1 MNINEEIELLT
12 KTLNR
17 WSYEYYT
24 LDRPTVSD
32 DEYDRQYRRLVDLE
46 TTHPDLRRPDSPTL
60 RVGDVVLD
68 EFKKVEHKNKM
79 MSINDVF
86 DASEVEKWAS
96 DIISKN
102 KTGKPVKFVCEL
114 KIDGLAVSCVY
125 KNGILVQASTRGD
138 GTTGEDITANVRTI
152 KSIPLNLNRNLDIE
166 IRGEIFMPKK
176 SLEEVNKKRI
186 EDGLEPLANCRNA
199 AAGTIKSLNS
209 KVVSERKLDNF
220 MYQMFVLDNNK
231 QSDEFMFTYSQELDL
246 SILSKLGFKVNQ
258 NSETFDNVKDVMNF
272 INKWYSMK
280 DDLEYPIDGIVIKV
294 DDINLCRELGNTE
307 KCPRWCI
314 AYKYPAEEVETVL
327 KEIRYQVGRTGV
339 VTPVAEF
346 ETVFVSG
353 TKVSRATLHNEDYI
367 KLKDIR
373 IGDAIKVRK
382 SGEII
387 PEVSDVILD
396 KRPTG
401 SKPFEFTKVCPVC
414 GSKLYKEKDEAAHK
428 CQNDK
433 CKARCVNKLVHFASK
448 QAMNIEGLGDKMCEL
463 LYDANLLTS
472 VDTIYDLKNH
482 KVELLALE
490 RMGETSVNKLLK
502 NIEESKNNSLER
514 FIFALGIDNVG
525 LKAAKILAAKFKTI
539 EGLINE
545 ATIEEIQSLDGIG
558 SVIAKSIDNF
568 RTKSDNLV
576 TLQSFTEKH
585 LINPEY
591 VDLTTGQSLKGL
603 TIVLTGTL
611 PTLTRDEATR
621 LIVENGG
628 TTSSSVSKKTSM
640 VLAGESA
647 GSKLAKAESL
657 GIKIVD
663 EIEFLKIINQ

>member
-1 MNINEEIELLT
+1 MNNIKEEIELLT

-46 TTHPDLRRPDSPTL
+46 TVHPDLRRPDSPTL

-68 EFKKVEHKNKM
+68 ELKKVEHKNKM

-96 DIISKN
+96 DIIKKN
-102 KTGKPVKFVCEL
+102 KNNSVKFVCEL

-138 GTTGEDITANVRTI
+138 GNTGEDITANVRTI

-166 IRGEIFMPKK
+166 VRGEIFMPKK

-209 KVVSERKLDNF
+209 KIVSERKLDNF
-220 MYQMFVLDNNK
+220 MYQIIVDKNTK
-231 QSDEFMFTYSQELDL
+231 SDEFMFTYSQELDL
-246 SILSKLGFKVNQ
+246 SILDKLGFKVNQ
-258 NSETFDNVKDVMNF
+258 NSKTFDNVTDIMNF
-272 INKWYSMK
+272 INEWASIK
-280 DDLEYPIDGIVIKV
+280 DKLEYPIDGIVIKV
-294 DDINLCRELGNTE
+294 DDINLCRELGTTE

-327 KEIRYQVGRTGV
+327 NEIRYQVGRTGV

-346 ETVFVSG
+346 KTVFVSG

-373 IGDAIKVRK
+373 IGDTIKVRK

-396 KRPTG
+396 KRPTD
-401 SKPFEFTKVCPVC
+401 SVPFEFTKVCPVC
-414 GSKLYKEKDEAAHK
+414 GSKLCKEKDEAAYK
-428 CQNDK
+428 CLNNK
-433 CKARCVNKLVHFASK
+433 CKARCINKLVHFASK

-463 LYDANLLTS
+463 LYDANLLTTI
-472 VDTIYDLKNH
+472 DTIYDLKNYRN
-482 KVELLALE
+482 ELLALE
-490 RMGETSVNKLLK
+490 RMGETSVDKLLK

-525 LKAAKILAAKFKTI
+525 LKAAKILSAKFKTI
-539 EGLINE
+539 KGLMTD
-545 ATIEEIQSLDGIG
+545 ASVEEIQSLDGIG
-558 SVIAKSIDNF
+558 PVIAKSIENF
-568 RTKSDNLV
+568 RTNMDNLIM
-576 TLQSFTEKH
+576 LQCFTKKH

-591 VDLTTGQSLKGL
+591 VDKTTGQSLKGL

-647 GSKLAKAESL
+647 GSKLSKAELL
-657 GIKIVD
+657 GVKIVN
-663 EIEFLKIINQ
+663 EAEFLKMINQ